1 MSRKIIKASA
11 VIAIISIICF
21 VFSSCKESDNENAI
35 VDVITLAS
43 EVGINGKKTNT
54 VEASMG
60 AFKGSQ
66 GDYIEFFFNEPV
78 TFDSFFINEKT
89 TSIRQYNI
97 YAMVGGKYELI
108 HTGKHVTIENIA
120 LETVTAT
127 AIKFVVVNTEIGND
141 EFIIQGISAYN
152 TNQ

>member
-1 MSRKIIKASA
+1 MKQKIIKASA
-11 VIAIISIICF
+11 VIAIITIICF
-21 VFSSCKESDNENAI
+21 VFSSCKEADNENAI
-35 VDVITLAS
+35 IDVITLAS
-43 EVGINGKKTNT
+43 EVGINGEKTNT

-66 GDYIEFFFNEPV
+66 GDYIEFFFDEPV

-89 TSIRQYNI
+89 TSVRQYNI
-97 YAMVGGKYELI
+97 YAMTDGKYKLI
-108 HTGKHVTIENIA
+108 HTGKHVTIENIV
-120 LETVTAT
+120 LEPVTAT
-127 AIKFVVVNTEIGND
+127 AIKLVIVNTEIGND

>member
-1 MSRKIIKASA
+1 MKQKIIKASA
-11 VIAIISIICF
+11 VIVIISILCF
-21 VFSSCKESDNENAI
+21 AFSSCKEAENENAI

-43 EVGINGKKTNT
+43 EVGINGEKVNT

-66 GDYIEFFFNEPV
+66 GDYIEFFFDEPV
-78 TFDSFFINEKT
+78 TFNSFFINEKT

-97 YAMVGGKYELI
+97 YAMTDGKYELI

-120 LETVTAT
+120 LEPVTAT
-127 AIKFVVVNTEIGND
+127 AVKFVVVNTEIGND
-141 EFIIQGISAYN
+141 EFIIQGISAYKSN
-152 TNQ
+152 